1 MPQHWALLAAPLL
14 AAAAFTD
21 LGWRIIPNWV
31 SIGLVMGFAGI
42 MLIGCDPVGL
52 LLALAAGG
60 AVLIGGTALFA
71 AGLVGGGDVKL
82 AAAATVWIGA
92 RAIPEFL
99 VVTAL
104 VGGLLA
110 LGILGGRVLRRCV
123 GRGRP
128 AMADPTVPYGVAIAA
143 GALWTLAGQP

>member
-1 MPQHWALLAAPLL
+1 
-14 AAAAFTD
+14 
-21 LGWRIIPNWV
+21 
-31 SIGLVMGFAGI
+31 MGFAGV
-42 MLIGCDPVGL
+42 MLIGCDPFGL

-110 LGILGGRVLRRCV
+110 LGILGGRALRRCI

-143 GALWTLAGQP
+143 GALWSLAGQP